1 MSRFLLPACTAV
13 YRRGPHPVS
22 FFTPGREIGN
32 GIIFQITHFKLI
44 IMDQNIEKKPKLSF
58 IAVVGIF
65 ILAMAVII
73 VLAKTVFGI

>member
-1 MSRFLLPACTAV
+1 M
-13 YRRGPHPVS
+13 
-22 FFTPGREIGN
+22 E
-32 GIIFQITHFKLI
+32 
-44 IMDQNIEKKPKLSF
+44 QNIEKKPKLSF